1 MGVWRPGQAARP
13 EIPARFLDAD
23 LPAQTLS
30 ASCGLAFPNHHRV
43 QRHRALSLGQRQ
55 QGIDLDRAEIPRSR
69 MREPG

>member
-30 ASCGLAFPNHHRV
+30 ASRGQAFPNHHRV
-43 QRHRALSLGQRQ
+43 
-55 QGIDLDRAEIPRSR
+55 
-69 MREPG
+69 